1 MSENKSAESVEL
13 LPKDCVADHKNV
25 LSGLARHIIEL
36 EECGPISV
44 YIQGDLDKGR
54 DGPVFMTIHNVG
66 SSFQSMVEFV
76 NHVDMDEVKQRCL
89 FLHVS
94 VYGQSHQAEDLPIA
108 FPSLQKI
115 GMGLV
120 TVLDELR
127 IQNVVV
133 LGDGAGANIALRFG
147 LCHPTRVEGLVLING
162 TATEGSTSFMEAI
175 MDKLVGTAVPET
187 ELKLNQN
194 NVAKYDE
201 AFKARTNMLQEIP
214 ARINFDVLLMSG
226 LKSRFCEEAHT
237 IYTNIKPGLASII
250 KVDDVA
256 DPLTEA
262 QEKIIDAIILFCQG
276 LGHIPTVQRKMSR
289 SSSINS
295 MEGASERP
303 AMQRRISM
311 EQYDTPNLRR
321 LSLTSK

>member
-1 MSENKSAESVEL
+1 MADNNTGESVEL
-13 LPKDCVADHKNV
+13 LIKDTLADHKNA
-25 LSGLARHIIEL
+25 LSGLSRFIIEL
-36 EECGPISV
+36 EDCGPISV
-44 YIQGDLDKGR
+44 YVQGDLEKGR

-76 NHVDMDEVKQRCL
+76 NHPDMQEVKQRCL

-94 VYGQSHQAEDLPIA
+94 VYGQSHEAEDLTIE

-147 LCHPTRVEGLVLING
+147 LCHPTRVEGLVLLNG
-162 TATEGSTSFMEAI
+162 TAVEGTTSFMEAI
-175 MDKLVGTAVPET
+175 MEKLVGAAVTNNEA
-187 ELKLNQN
+187 KLNHK
-194 NVAKYDE
+194 NVKMYDE
-201 AFKARTNMLQEIP
+201 AFKARTNILEELQD
-214 ARINFDVLLMSG
+214 RINFDVLLLTG
-226 LKSRFCEEAHT
+226 TKTKFAEESQD
-237 IYTNIKPGLASII
+237 IYTKVKAGLASYI
-250 KVDDVA
+250 KLDDVV

-289 SSSINS
+289 SNSINS
-295 MEGASERP
+295 MGEAADRP

-321 LSLTSK
+321 LSLISK